1 LINMRDNYSLGLT
14 GYPLH
19 HSLSP
24 RMHAA
29 ALRDYG
35 LQGKYQLYPV
45 EDAADL
51 HKLLI
56 RLRQGSLQGLNVT
69 IPHKGS
75 ILSLLDVL
83 TSTSRA
89 IGAANTIFCRDG
101 QLVGDN
107 TDTAGFLADLDSLG
121 WSQRVDQSH
130 VALVLGSGGAARAV
144 VYALTRSGWQVTIAA
159 RRREK
164 AQALLE
170 TIQSSEGDGVSTG
183 EIKQLSAIHLGE
195 ESLSSIDPAPGLIV
209 NTTPLGMF
217 PHQNASPWPQD
228 LVFPVGAA
236 VYDLVYNPAETA
248 LLKVARAGG
257 LRVTNGLGML
267 VEQAALSFE
276 IWTGMDAPREV
287 MRQAVQEYQT
297 GP

>member
-1 LINMRDNYSLGLT
+1 MRENYSFGLT

-29 ALRDYG
+29 ALRDCG
-35 LQGKYQLYPV
+35 LQGNYQLYPV

-51 HKLLI
+51 DELLN

-83 TSTSRA
+83 TSTARA

-121 WSQRVDQSH
+121 WSQRVDQSQG
-130 VALVLGSGGAARAV
+130 ALVLGSGGAARAV
-144 VYALTRSGWQVTIAA
+144 AYALTRSGWQVTIAA
-159 RRREK
+159 RRREQ

-170 TIQSSEGDGVSTG
+170 TVQSSEGDGVSTG
-183 EIKQLSAIHLGE
+183 EIKRLTAIHLGE
-195 ESLSSIDPAPGLIV
+195 ASLSSLDPAPGLII

-217 PHQNASPWPQD
+217 PHLNASPWPQD

-248 LLKVARAGG
+248 LLRAARAGG

-276 IWTGMDAPREV
+276 IWTGMDVPREV
-287 MRQAVQEYQT
+287 MRRAVQEYQI
-297 GP
+297 GA

>member
-1 LINMRDNYSLGLT
+1 MRENYSLGLT

-29 ALRDYG
+29 ALRDCG
-35 LQGKYQLYPV
+35 LQGNYQLYPV

-51 HKLLI
+51 DELLN

-83 TSTSRA
+83 TSTARA

-121 WSQRVDQSH
+121 WSQRVDQSQG
-130 VALVLGSGGAARAV
+130 ALVLGSGGAARAV

-159 RRREK
+159 RRREQ

-170 TIQSSEGDGVSTG
+170 TVQSSEGDGVSTG
-183 EIKQLSAIHLGE
+183 EIKRLTAIHLGE
-195 ESLSSIDPAPGLIV
+195 ASLSSLDPAPGLII

-217 PHQNASPWPQD
+217 PHLNASPWPQD

-248 LLKVARAGG
+248 LLRAARAGG

-276 IWTGMDAPREV
+276 IWTGMDAPRDV
-287 MRQAVQEYQT
+287 MRQAVQEYQI
-297 GP
+297 GA

>member
-1 LINMRDNYSLGLT
+1 MRDNYSLGLT

-35 LQGKYQLYPV
+35 LQGNYQLYPA

-51 HKLLI
+51 HELLN
-56 RLRQGSLQGLNVT
+56 RLRQGSLQGMNVT

-75 ILSLLDVL
+75 ILSLLDIL
-83 TSTSRA
+83 TSTARA

-107 TDTAGFLADLDSLG
+107 TDAAGFLADLDRLG
-121 WSQRVDQSH
+121 WLQSKDQSQA
-130 VALVLGSGGAARAV
+130 ALVLGSGGSARAV
-144 VYALTRSGWQVTIAA
+144 VYALTQLGWQVTIAA
-159 RRREK
+159 RRREQ

-170 TIQSSEGDGVSTG
+170 TIQPSEGDGLSTG
-183 EIKQLSAIHLGE
+183 GIKQLKTIHMGE
-195 ESLSSIDPAPGLIV
+195 VSLSSIDPTPGLII

-217 PHQNASPWPQD
+217 PHQNTSPWPQD
-228 LVFPVGAA
+228 LDFPVGAA
-236 VYDLVYNPAETA
+236 VYDLVYNPAETT
-248 LLKVARAGG
+248 LLRAARAGG
-257 LRVTNGLGML
+257 LRRTNGLGML

-287 MRQAVQEYQT
+287 MRQAVQEYQIGT
-297 GP
+297 

>member
-1 LINMRDNYSLGLT
+1 MRENYSLGLT

-29 ALRDYG
+29 ALRDCG
-35 LQGKYQLYPV
+35 LQGNYQLFPV

-51 HKLLI
+51 HELLN
-56 RLRQGSLQGLNVT
+56 RLRQGSLQGFNVT

-83 TSTSRA
+83 TSTARA

-121 WSQRVDQSH
+121 WSQRVDQSQ

-144 VYALTRSGWQVTIAA
+144 AYALTRSGWQVTIAA
-159 RRREK
+159 RRREQ

-170 TIQSSEGDGVSTG
+170 TVQSSEGDGVSTG
-183 EIKQLSAIHLGE
+183 EIKQLTAIRLGE
-195 ESLSSIDPAPGLIV
+195 ASLSSLDPAPGLII

-217 PHQNASPWPQD
+217 PHLNASPWPQD

-248 LLKVARAGG
+248 LLRAARAGG
-257 LRVTNGLGML
+257 LCVTNGLGML

-287 MRQAVQEYQT
+287 MRQAVQEYQI
-297 GP
+297 GA

>member
-1 LINMRDNYSLGLT
+1 MRDNYSLGLT

-24 RMHAA
+24 HMHTA

-35 LQGKYQLYPV
+35 LLGNYQLYPV

-51 HKLLI
+51 HELLN

-75 ILSLLDVL
+75 VLSLLDVL
-83 TSTSRA
+83 TSTARA

-121 WSQRVDQSH
+121 WSQSVDQSQG
-130 VALVLGSGGAARAV
+130 ALVLGSGGAARAV

-159 RRREK
+159 RRREQ

-170 TIQSSEGDGVSTG
+170 TVQSSEGAGVSAG
-183 EIKQLSAIHLGE
+183 EIKQLTAIHLGE
-195 ESLSSIDPAPGLIV
+195 ASLSRIDPAPGLII

-236 VYDLVYNPAETA
+236 VYDLVYNPVETA
-248 LLKVARAGG
+248 LLRVARAGG

-267 VEQAALSFE
+267 VEQAALSFA

-287 MRQAVQEYQT
+287 MRQAVQEYQR
-297 GP
+297 GA

>member
-1 LINMRDNYSLGLT
+1 MRENYSFGLT

-29 ALRDYG
+29 ALRDCG
-35 LQGKYQLYPV
+35 LQGNYQLYPV

-51 HKLLI
+51 HELLN
-56 RLRQGSLQGLNVT
+56 RLRQGSLQGLNVP

-75 ILSLLDVL
+75 ILSFQDVL
-83 TSTSRA
+83 TSTARA

-107 TDTAGFLADLDSLG
+107 TDTAGFLADLDRLG
-121 WSQRVDQSH
+121 WSQSVDQSQG
-130 VALVLGSGGAARAV
+130 ALVLGSGGAARAV

-159 RRREK
+159 RRREQ

-170 TIQSSEGDGVSTG
+170 TVQSSEGDGVSTG
-183 EIKQLSAIHLGE
+183 EIKQLTAIHLGE
-195 ESLSSIDPAPGLIV
+195 ASLSRIDPTPGLII

-248 LLKVARAGG
+248 LLRAARAGG
-257 LRVTNGLGML
+257 LRVANGLGML

-287 MRQAVQEYQT
+287 MRQAVQEYQI
-297 GP
+297 GA

>member
-1 LINMRDNYSLGLT
+1 MRDNYSLGLT

-51 HKLLI
+51 HKLLN

-83 TSTSRA
+83 TSTARA
-89 IGAANTIFCRDG
+89 IGAANTIFCREG

-107 TDTAGFLADLDSLG
+107 TDAAGFLADLDSLG
-121 WSQRVDQSH
+121 WSQRVDQSQG
-130 VALVLGSGGAARAV
+130 ALVLGSGGAARAV

-159 RRREK
+159 RRREQ

-170 TIQSSEGDGVSTG
+170 TVQSSEGDGVSTS
-183 EIKQLSAIHLGE
+183 EIKQLTAIHLGE
-195 ESLSSIDPAPGLIV
+195 ASLSSIDPTPGLII

-297 GP
+297 RT

>member
-1 LINMRDNYSLGLT
+1 MRENYSLGLT

-24 RMHAA
+24 RIHAA

-35 LQGKYQLYPV
+35 LQGDYQLYPV
-45 EDAADL
+45 EDAAGL
-51 HKLLI
+51 QELLN
-56 RLRQGSLQGLNVT
+56 RMRQGSLHGLNVT

-83 TSTSRA
+83 TPTARA
-89 IGAANTIFCRDG
+89 ISAANTIFCRDG

-107 TDTAGFLADLDSLG
+107 TDTAGFLADLDRLG
-121 WSQRVDQSH
+121 WSQSKVQSQ
-130 VALVLGSGGAARAV
+130 VALVLGSGGSARAV

-159 RRREK
+159 RRREQ
-164 AQALLE
+164 AQALVE
-170 TIQSSEGDGVSTG
+170 TIQVNEEDGVPTG
-183 EIKQLSAIHLGE
+183 EIKQLTAIHLDE
-195 ESLSSIDPAPGLIV
+195 ASLSDLDPAPGLIV

-217 PHQNASPWPQD
+217 PHQNTSPWPQD
-228 LVFPVGAA
+228 LVFPIGAA
-236 VYDLVYNPAETA
+236 VYDLVYNPAETV
-248 LLKVARAGG
+248 LMRSTREGG

-287 MRQAVQEYQT
+287 MRQAVQEYQI
-297 GP
+297 GA